1 MSVGNICSRNLVTVD
16 GNEALSTAAQLMEER
31 HVGSLVI
38 IDNDRRPL
46 GIVTDRDLAVRRDAQ
61 SGNLSRIKV
70 WEVMTP
76 LPQCVADEA
85 SIDEALKMMRGGP
98 FRRLPVV
105 DRGGCVVGLLSV
117 DDILTFVA
125 NEIGEISRL
134 FQEESP
140 KRLATV

>member
-1 MSVGNICSRNLVTVD
+1 
-16 GNEALSTAAQLMEER
+16 MEER